1 MCDKSIKS
9 VKMNFKRPYLYFAI
23 ICITFFGACPQS
35 WGSGFGLYEASAK
48 SYALGG
54 VVIGKAVDAS
64 ANFHNPA
71 TLTDLTNITL
81 TVGAVTEHPRCLIKV
96 DGGASEHMNPGVFAL
111 PHFMLA
117 APLPENFVFGLG
129 VMPEYGLGSAYND
142 NWTMNYNST
151 ETTVMSF
158 TVNPNIA
165 WKCGDFSVAAGLRF
179 LFFDFEQYQYPFA
192 GMTGSPIHY
201 GRMNSRLKGDN
212 GIKDFGYQV
221 GFKYDLTE
229 SFSIGAVYK
238 SATTVHVNGKSE
250 VSARESY
257 AGAIGDAVVEGNVNT
272 VNGPAETEIEL
283 PQSITGGF
291 NWDITQDVHLGGAV
305 CWTQWSSIGMLD
317 FNLNGYHKPIKLE
330 WNDTWRAGIAASW
343 DFTDNWSA
351 MTSYVFEN
359 DCCGDQEST
368 MLPAADRH
376 MLAWGLSWQPY
387 EWMEVAFTY
396 GIIIMDGKGTQ
407 CRDTVSDELHHYRA
421 YRGLSHAAGFSLT
434 FYF

>member
-1 MCDKSIKS
+1 
-9 VKMNFKRPYLYFAI
+9 MNSKGIITRFAL
-23 ICITFFGACPQS
+23 ICIAIFGACPQG

-81 TVGAVTEHPRCLIKV
+81 TVGAVTEHPRCRIKV
-96 DGGASEHMNPGVFAL
+96 DGATSENMDPGVFAL

-117 APLPENFVFGLG
+117 MPLPANFTFGLG
-129 VMPEYGLGSAYND
+129 VMPEYGLGSAYDD

-158 TVNPNIA
+158 TVNPNLA
-165 WKCGDFSVAAGLRF
+165 WKWGDFSVGAGLRF
-179 LFFDFEQYQYPFA
+179 LFFDFEQYQYPYA
-192 GMTGSPIHY
+192 GMPGSTMHF

-212 GIKDFGYQV
+212 GMRDFGYQV
-221 GFKYDLTE
+221 GLKYDITE
-229 SFSIGAVYK
+229 RFSIGAVYK
-238 SATTVHVNGKSE
+238 SATMVHVKGKSE

-257 AGAIGDAVVEGNVNT
+257 MGDTGAAVVAGNVRT
-272 VNGPAETEIEL
+272 VDGPAETEMEL
-283 PQSITGGF
+283 PQSIIGGF
-291 NWDITQDVHLGGAV
+291 NWDINDDFHLGGAV
-305 CWTQWSSIGMLD
+305 CWTQWSSIGTLD

-330 WNDTWRAGIAASW
+330 WNDTWRVGIAPRW
-343 DFTDNWSA
+343 DFADGWSA
-351 MTSYVFEN
+351 MASYVYEN

-376 MLAWGLSWQPY
+376 MLAWGLSWSPY
-387 EWMEVAFTY
+387 DWMEIAFTY
-396 GIIIMDGKGTQ
+396 GIIIMDGKETQ
-407 CRDTVSDELHHYRA
+407 CRDTVSNELHHYRA
-421 YRGLSHAAGFSLT
+421 YRGLSHAAGLSLT
-434 FYF
+434 FRF